1 MDPQIALEEAGLS
14 PGEQKVYL
22 ALLKTGPCKVT
33 ELKKS
38 TSLHRTTIYDFL
50 ESLIKKGL
58 VSYSLAGSSRIFKAA
73 DPSRL
78 LELIDE
84 RKKTIEKSMPALQQ
98 LLKGNAQQ
106 LDIEVYH
113 GKEGI
118 KTALRRCFI
127 DSKADEYKVVGAMM
141 QFEEHL
147 PYFMEHFIAQ
157 IEKTGLKGKVLL
169 EPSDHITKTKWEE
182 WRILKGQ
189 TKMPMSLGIIGDFVL
204 QVIWKK
210 PFSIIVIQDKSVAQ
224 SFTLYFEALW
234 HDAKKATQEDIK
246 AIHRPLGKRFED

>member
-14 PGEQKVYL
+14 SGEQKVYL

-33 ELKKS
+33 ELKKA

-78 LELIDE
+78 LELVDE
-84 RKKTIEKSMPALQQ
+84 SKKTIEKSLPALH
-98 LLKGNAQQ
+98 LLIKGATQQ

-127 DSKADEYKVVGAMM
+127 ESKSEEYKVVGAMM
-141 QFEEHL
+141 KFEEHL
-147 PYFMEHFIAQ
+147 PFFMEHFVAQ

-169 EPSDHITKTKWEE
+169 EPSDNITKTKWEE
-182 WRILKGQ
+182 WRILRAQ
-189 TKMPMSLGIIGDFVL
+189 TKLPMSLGIIGDFVL

-210 PFSIIVIQDKSVAQ
+210 PFSIIVIQDRSVAQ
-224 SFTLYFEALW
+224 SFNLYFEALW
-234 HDAKKATQEDIK
+234 HDAKKASKEDINR
-246 AIHRPLGKRFED
+246 IHRPLGKRFED